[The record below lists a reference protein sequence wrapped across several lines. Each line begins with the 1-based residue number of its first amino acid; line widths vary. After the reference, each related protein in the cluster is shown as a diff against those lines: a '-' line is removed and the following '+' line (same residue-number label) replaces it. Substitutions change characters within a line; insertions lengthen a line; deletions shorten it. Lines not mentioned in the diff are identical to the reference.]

1 MLDWLTQ
8 ANVDSTSID
17 ATNLAIRLLLAA
29 LSGCFIAWLYSWNR
43 GPNHGTA
50 SFPLTLIFLAILI
63 AMVTQVV
70 GNHIARAFSLVGAL
84 SIVRFRT
91 VVDDTLDIGFVIFA
105 VVVGMALGAGNFD
118 VALLGGSIMSL
129 LIVASKWIL
138 TRNGPPSNPTM
149 GRLTFKTPIADASGS
164 NQVEQL
170 LAEQGISYRIIAAES
185 ARGGT
190 MMEWTY
196 EIPNAS
202 LFDTTSIPI
211 ALASIAS
218 IQSIS
223 WKVTER

>member
-8 ANVDSTSID
+8 TNVDSTSID
-17 ATNLAIRLLLAA
+17 ATSLAIRLLLAA
-29 LSGCFIAWLYSWNR
+29 LSGCFIAWLYTWNR

-129 LIVASKWIL
+129 LIVASKWFNTCHGIQ
-138 TRNGPPSNPTM
+138 SNPII
-149 GRLTFKTPIADASGS
+149 GRLTFKTPIADPSGS
-164 NQVEQL
+164 KQVEQL
-170 LAEQGISYRIIAAES
+170 LAEKGISYRIVVAES

-202 LFDTTSIPI
+202 FLGSTSIPI
-211 ALASIAS
+211 ELASIAS

-223 WKVTER
+223 WKVSER